1 MPSITTSIN
10 DWDEDEAGSSDS
22 LSGES
27 FLEAI
32 SPSPIIREFVSA
44 AAHVASSNASNV
56 DHASSQMAASDIV
69 NPRAYQREMLDQSL
83 KQNVIVVMDTGSGKT
98 QVAVLR
104 IKAELERCG
113 HDKMIWFLA
122 PTVSLCAQQ
131 FDVIRFQIASVNM
144 KLITGNNNVHT
155 WNARTW
161 DLVLDDVRIVVST
174 YQVLFDALSHAFFS
188 IDRLALV
195 VFDEVHNCINK
206 HPGSKV
212 MKDFYH
218 RHKSQGQPVP
228 SILGLTATP
237 TMRFKAET
245 IERLECILD
254 ARCITPTLHREE
266 LLKCVNRPQ
275 VHHASFTPQLEPHD
289 TPSLLALRNVY
300 RNLDI
305 HEDPYILK
313 LKTDLT
319 DKNRRSLL
327 KAIEKGE
334 TYSRLQMKNLL
345 SRASE
350 VGRQLGPWAADFYLW
365 TSITTFLDHLEKSND
380 FLDDWASDEKRYVAN
395 VLRKVVP
402 QRPICHPPKEPY
414 VSNKVSIL
422 LLELLAVPD
431 PVVGIVFVRE
441 RAVVVVLCELL
452 MLYPEI
458 VKKYQIGCVVGASN
472 YGSRRN
478 SMYDLIG
485 KNGQD
490 QMTLQNFRSGK
501 INLLVATA
509 VLEEGIDV
517 PACNLVLCFDTPA
530 TPKAFVQRRGRA
542 RKTDSRLIMFAEN
555 SSMTKTW
562 EMLEREMRQV
572 FEEEDRAV
580 RKLELSEDSDFTSP
594 VHFQVA
600 STGARL
606 DFDNAKQH
614 LEHFCQV
621 LAPGEFI
628 DGRPDYILHKDLDGL
643 QPRLRAKVLLPPS
656 IPEELREF
664 HGEFAWLSERS
675 ATKEVAFKAYVALYH
690 AGLVDDNLL
699 PFKFDDIP
707 GVEARDAEVDIE
719 PPLNPWHLVA
729 REWQLSNDNFLY
741 PLSYYDENG
750 ERTDYEVLL
759 PIQLDSIRPIEL
771 FLAQGKTCR
780 VQFGSMSHVTEDQAH
795 MLPDHTSTLLALSFA
810 HRWLVEDKTHVLRMT
825 AKGLDISRHQI
836 GSVQLDPSNDGLKLG
851 QYLLRDRFGTPYLFR
866 GTLPTRP
873 PTEHVRHP
881 FSEFELLR
889 EDVPYLVLAKLTKRS
904 DFLHPLLGD
913 PKTDTRKTTA
923 ESRRYPFFL
932 PQQSVTVD
940 MIPAKYA
947 QFGMMIPCIIHELGV
962 TLTAQQLSTTLLQR
976 VGITDLMLVREAIS
990 ARSAREPLDY
1000 ERLEFLGDSI
1010 LKYCATV
1017 QATSDHLNWP
1027 EGYLSRF
1034 RDRIVANSRLCRAA
1048 LDVGLS
1054 KFILTR
1060 SFTGDK
1066 WRPLYLEDSLQQSSR
1081 SPNGAKLSTKTLAD
1095 VVEAL
1100 IGASYADGGIPK
1112 AIRCISTFIPECH
1125 WRNVEKSRDI
1135 LFNMARD
1142 GDLLPSILEPV
1153 ETLLGYSF
1161 RKKSLLFEA
1170 MTHAS
1175 HVLGSRQR
1183 SYERLEFL
1191 GDAVLDNIIVTKLFA
1206 VKPPIPNFQMH
1217 LIKTAMVNGDFL
1229 AFLVMNHDMGQSDDV
1244 VANDGTVVGTET
1256 RLSLWNFMR
1265 HASPAIGLEQDETAR
1280 RFEELR
1286 GDIQV
1291 AMEQGAHY
1299 PWASLA
1305 RLRSKKF
1312 YSDLFESM
1320 LGAVWIDSGSQ
1331 DECEAVV
1338 CRFGILSYLER
1349 IVRDKVEVR
1358 HPKESIGLWAGT
1370 QTVTYDMDLKED
1382 PNGKKTY
1389 TCRVQV
1395 GNSVVAV
1402 DDGLSLLEATTKA
1415 AEEALKRL
1423 MKEKGVF

>member
-851 QYLLRDRFGTPYLFR
+851 QYLLRDR
-866 GTLPTRP
+866 
-873 PTEHVRHP
+873 
-881 FSEFELLR
+881 
-889 EDVPYLVLAKLTKRS
+889 
-904 DFLHPLLGD
+904 
-913 PKTDTRKTTA
+913 
-923 ESRRYPFFL
+923 
-932 PQQSVTVD
+932 
-940 MIPAKYA
+940 
-947 QFGMMIPCIIHELGV
+947 
-962 TLTAQQLSTTLLQR
+962 
-976 VGITDLMLVREAIS
+976 EAIS